1 MIRHYGVEYSR
12 AIFFAVAVV
21 LGLMGAA
28 VLPYFSDA
36 QIGGSGGGP
45 HPLCISKENACRAQY
60 KQQADSVC
68 PGILKAVVCPEL
80 KCQGF
85 CVYGTMMCEGVGCSG
100 NKKGDG
106 DKASGMPK
114 IPEMPKPPEK
124 PPEQPKNDP
133 NNLDTCIAD
142 PASTSSPPKRINKY
156 TGQPCEDASKSALS
170 NFLDDTFKDGSGSDS
185 GGGKL
190 KDIASD
196 ILSSLGFGSKKETS
210 PVKAKDDATKDKI
223 DKTESTSPKD
233 STDIE
238 FKEEVFEGPDGVT
251 LRGSGFDA
259 KTNTGIAGF
268 FGRLFSQR
276 PLSRHDT
283 FLGRLCTARPWQAS
297 FITRLFSPAFFDSL
311 CARRGYAVGGGSSR
325 RGGDEKSGSLTA
337 RATLSCPANAPVG
350 GEVKVKWDCF
360 KTRSAGIGFDTKGAF
375 SGSVVLK
382 GQTTTTYA
390 LQCANGRRAS
400 CTTIVATPRA
410 QIVAHPPRVRLN
422 SRSTIY
428 WTSEFVSECT
438 VTGPGMKER
447 GLRGAAT
454 TIPIL
459 DRVVF
464 SIVCKVDGGADLKES
479 VTVDVGP

>member
-1 MIRHYGVEYSR
+1 MKASDHLITTAQMCMFGVT
-12 AIFFAVAVV
+12 I
-21 LGLMGAA
+21 LAA
-28 VLPYFSDA
+28 VLFAVFFEPKKTTAVGQCPCCMFTP
-36 QIGGSGGGP
+36 GVKGSP
-45 HPLCISKENACRAQY
+45 
-60 KQQADSVC
+60 C
-68 PGILKAVVCPEL
+68 PDTPCPICKDL
-80 KCQGF
+80 KCEGQ
-85 CVYGTMMCEGVGCSG
+85 CVPGPGMPWQCIGTGCSG

-106 DKASGMPK
+106 DKADGMPK

-124 PPEQPKNDP
+124 PPEPPKNDP

-156 TGQPCEDASKSALS
+156 TGQPCEGSSSSALN
-170 NFLDDTFKDGSGSDS
+170 NFFDDTFNRGADSDS
-185 GGGKL
+185 GGSKL

-196 ILSSLGFGSKKETS
+196 ILSSLGFGSSKETP
-210 PVKAKDDATKDKI
+210 PVKAKEQVTKDK
-223 DKTESTSPKD
+223 TATTSPED

-238 FKEEVFEGPDGVT
+238 FKEEVFEGPGGVT
-251 LRGSGFDA
+251 VRGSGFDA

-276 PLSRHDT
+276 PLSREDT

-297 FITRLFSPAFFDSL
+297 FVTRLFSPAFFDSL
-311 CARRGYAVGGGSSR
+311 CARRGYAVGGGAS
-325 RGGDEKSGSLTA
+325 RGGGEEKSGSPTA
-337 RATLSCPANAPVG
+337 RATLSCPANAPMG
-350 GEVKVKWDCF
+350 GEVKVEWNCF
-360 KTRSAGIGFDTKGAF
+360 KTRSAGVGFDTKGAF
-375 SGSVVLK
+375 SGSVILK

-390 LQCANGRRAS
+390 LQCANGRHAS

-422 SRSTIY
+422 SRATIY

-464 SIVCKVDGGADLKES
+464 SIVCKVDGGADVKES
-479 VTVDVGP
+479 VTVHVGP